1 MSTERFYT
9 GRKVKGQALDISYI
23 NTSRT
28 LKRASYEQALDEL
41 IGP

>member
-23 NTSRT
+23 NSRT
-28 LKRASYEQALDEL
+28 LKRASYEQALDE
-41 IGP
+41 